1 MDSTIPNPGHPN
13 QSTARSLFRV
23 LGPLSMLVA
32 LVLMGWAIVDFLS
45 VFNSDDFDAQPTKFW
60 MFFLALP
67 FFVAGGAMIQ
77 AGFLGAATRYAAG
90 ETMPVV
96 KDSAAYLT
104 DGQGLL
110 GIGRTTDDR
119 SAQSG
124 ATGPYCRG
132 CGVRNDAEA
141 KFCDGCGQ
149 SLGA

>member
-1 MDSTIPNPGHPN
+1 MDSTVPSPGHRN
-13 QSTARSLFRV
+13 QSAARSLFRV

-32 LVLMGWAIVDFLS
+32 LVLMGWAIIDFLS

-77 AGFLGAATRYAAG
+77 AGFLGTAARYAAG

-110 GIGRTTDDR
+110 GVGRTIDDR
-119 SAQSG
+119 SAHPE

-141 KFCDGCGQ
+141 RFCDGCGQ
-149 SLGA
+149 SLG

>member
-1 MDSTIPNPGHPN
+1 MSSDVPNPGHRN
-13 QSTARSLFRV
+13 QSTARSVFRV

-32 LVLMGWAIVDFLS
+32 LVLMGVAIADFFA

-77 AGFLGAATRYAAG
+77 AGFLGAAARFAAG

-104 DGQGLL
+104 DGRGLA
-110 GIGRTTDDR
+110 GVGRTVD
-119 SAQSG
+119 
-124 ATGPYCRG
+124 GPYCRG
-132 CGVRNDAEA
+132 CGARNDAEA
-141 KFCDGCGQ
+141 RFCDGCGQ
-149 SLGA
+149 SLG

>member
-1 MDSTIPNPGHPN
+1 MNNTIPNPGHRN
-13 QSTARSLFRV
+13 QSAARSLFRV

-45 VFNSDDFDAQPTKFW
+45 AFNSDDFDAQPTKFW
-60 MFFLALP
+60 MFMLALP

-77 AGFLGAATRYAAG
+77 AGFAGAAARYAAG
-90 ETMPVV
+90 EAMPVV

-104 DGQGLL
+104 DGQGLA
-110 GIGRTTDDR
+110 GIGRTGDR
-119 SAQSG
+119 SAESL

-141 KFCDGCGQ
+141 RFCDGCGQ
-149 SLGA
+149 SLG